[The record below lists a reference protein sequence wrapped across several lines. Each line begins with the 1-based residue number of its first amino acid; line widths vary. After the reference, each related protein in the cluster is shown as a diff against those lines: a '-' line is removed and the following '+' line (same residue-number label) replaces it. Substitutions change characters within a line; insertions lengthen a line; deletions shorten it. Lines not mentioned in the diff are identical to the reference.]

1 MDNVKL
7 EARSLCAGYTSD
19 ILTDVSFAVRGG
31 EIMTVIG
38 PNGSGKST
46 LLKTLAMQ
54 LPRRGGHVYI
64 SGADADKIHPRDR
77 AKKISV
83 LLTERVNASLMT
95 CREVVEAGRYPYT
108 GFFGALTD
116 NDREAASEAI
126 RLTGSEEFAERDF
139 NAVSDG
145 QRQRILLARA
155 ICQQPEVLILD
166 EPSSYLDLRHKI
178 AFMETVRRLAAEKNT
193 AVIMSMHELDMAR
206 EISDSAL
213 CLKDGRVFCMGG
225 ADDVFT
231 AANMTELFDVSEE
244 MFERYI
250 NTQSKE
256 RM

>member
-19 ILTDVSFAVRGG
+19 ILADVSFSVRGG

-64 SGADADKIHPRDR
+64 CGADADKIQPHER

-116 NDREAASEAI
+116 RDREAASEAI
-126 RLTGSEEFAERDF
+126 RLTASEEFAERDF

-178 AFMETVRRLAAEKNT
+178 AFMETVRRLAAKKNT

-213 CLKDGRVFCMGG
+213 CLKDGRVFCSGG
-225 ADDVFT
+225 ADNVFT
-231 AANMTELFDVSEE
+231 AANMTKLFDISEE

-250 NTQSKE
+250 NTYNKE

>member
-19 ILTDVSFAVRGG
+19 ILTDVSFSVRGG

-46 LLKTLAMQ
+46 LLKTLAVQ

-64 SGADADKIHPRDR
+64 CGTDADKLQPRER

-108 GFFGALTD
+108 GFFGALID
-116 NDREAASEAI
+116 KDREAANEAI
-126 RLTGSEEFAERDF
+126 RLTGSEGFAERDF

-178 AFMETVRRLAAEKNT
+178 AFMETVRRLAEEKNT
-193 AVIMSMHELDMAR
+193 AVIMSMHELDTAR

-231 AANMTELFDVSEE
+231 AANMTRLFDVSEE

-250 NTQSKE
+250 NTYNKE